1 MKITIEGYKAIA
13 AKRSIELRGLTILA
27 GANSSGKSSFM
38 QPLLLIKQTLES
50 DFDAGTFL
58 LDGPNVRLTDSSEM
72 VSRVPGQPNTGF
84 SIGLQDRRDNT
95 IASYRFDSG
104 AGVLVDSQYMLG
116 GFMPNGLSLKVNT
129 PHEEICTAIE
139 DSDLDWAIPI
149 TGNTRYTIK
158 QRRCFLQLAA
168 EGSRSMVGDD
178 IISTAMMRLGGFAKN
193 ILHIPGLRGN
203 PERAYRAAAATG
215 NPSFPGSFE
224 KYIASL
230 IYHWQTDPE
239 QHDKFAKL
247 QDYLQ
252 QLGLAS
258 ATEANRL
265 NDSRLELR
273 ISRQI
278 KSSIPA
284 ADLVNIA
291 DVGFGVSQV
300 LPVLVA
306 LLTAKPEQL
315 VYIEQP
321 ELHLH
326 PRAQHALARVMADA
340 ITTRNINL
348 VIETHSAILIR
359 GVQTLVAQRKLAP
372 DLVSLNWF
380 TQNPDT
386 GQADISSATLDE
398 YGAFGDWPE
407 DFDEVAL
414 DADRM
419 YLDAVEQ
426 AMNHEV

>member
-1 MKITIEGYKAIA
+1 M
-13 AKRSIELRGLTILA
+13 
-27 GANSSGKSSFM
+27 
-38 QPLLLIKQTLES
+38 
-50 DFDAGTFL
+50 
-58 LDGPNVRLTDSSEM
+58 
-72 VSRVPGQPNTGF
+72 
-84 SIGLQDRRDNT
+84 
-95 IASYRFDSG
+95 
-104 AGVLVDSQYMLG
+104 
-116 GFMPNGLSLKVNT
+116 
-129 PHEEICTAIE
+129 
-139 DSDLDWAIPI
+139 AIPS
-149 TGNTRYTIK
+149 
-158 QRRCFLQLAA
+158 AP
-168 EGSRSMVGDD
+168 
-178 IISTAMMRLGGFAKN
+178 TA
-193 ILHIPGLRGN
+193 LRQT
-203 PERAYRAAAATG
+203 TG

-258 ATEANRL
+258 AAKANRL

-278 KSSIPA
+278 KASVPA

-306 LLTAKPEQL
+306 LLTAKPNQL

-359 GVQTLVAQRKLAP
+359 GVQTLVAQRKMAP

-407 DFDEVAL
+407 DFDAVAL
-414 DADRM
+414 DADRL

-426 AMNHEV
+426 ALSHEV